1 MWAMYLIH
9 LLVSERIYW
18 RKAECN
24 RVVGSMSQLST
35 SDITDIVL
43 IITILKYPD
52 KRNRNM
58 AYYTVIHTILGL
70 CLDKVRLECVW
81 ESQWWLYQEITRK

>member
-1 MWAMYLIH
+1 MYYLETWVVMDRIMWALDLMNRGITDM
-9 LLVSERIYW
+9 IYG

-52 KRNRNM
+52 NWYIRM
-58 AYYTVIHTILGL
+58 SYYTVIHTILSL
-70 CLDKVRLECVW
+70 FL
-81 ESQWWLYQEITRK
+81 